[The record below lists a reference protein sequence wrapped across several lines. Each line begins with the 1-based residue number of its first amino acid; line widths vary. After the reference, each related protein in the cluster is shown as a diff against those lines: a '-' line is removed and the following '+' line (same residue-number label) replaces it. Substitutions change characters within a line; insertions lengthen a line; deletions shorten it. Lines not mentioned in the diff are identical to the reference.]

1 MAFRAQR
8 SLNPSATILGQLLK
22 SNYLSEDFPAIVTTS
37 GFAQFCTDH
46 HDRLESLE
54 NLLKRTTV
62 YGTFSTPRTMTS
74 RRVMACHT
82 RLISSRFP

>member
-8 SLNPSATILGQLLK
+8 SLNPSAKILGQLLK

-46 HDRLESLE
+46 HDRLESQ
-54 NLLKRTTV
+54 K
-62 YGTFSTPRTMTS
+62 TS
-74 RRVMACHT
+74 SNARRYTA
-82 RLISSRFP
+82 RFQRPEP

>member
-54 NLLKRTTV
+54 NLLSAPGEAGAFQPVKV
-62 YGTFSTPRTMTS
+62 
-74 RRVMACHT
+74 RRG
-82 RLISSRFP
+82 